1 MPHPHEGRTIPKEA
15 FMSSMPHSP
24 TAATPL
30 VIPRSKAVL
39 WLAGAALLAIALYYF
54 VGVDQ
59 GAVSVFGS
67 DTHVHE
73 FVHDARHFLGFP
85 CH

>member
-1 MPHPHEGRTIPKEA
+1 MTTAPQSVPRTLDL
-15 FMSSMPHSP
+15 S
-24 TAATPL
+24 AA
-30 VIPRSKAVL
+30 KAAL
-39 WLAGAALLAIALYYF
+39 WLSATVVLALLVYYF
-54 VGVDQ
+54 VGIDQ
-59 GAVSVFGS
+59 GATSVFGS

>member
-1 MPHPHEGRTIPKEA
+1 MT
-15 FMSSMPHSP
+15 STSP
-24 TAATPL
+24 QSVPRAVDISAA
-30 VIPRSKAVL
+30 SAAL
-39 WLAGAALLAIALYYF
+39 WLSATVVLALLVYYF
-54 VGVDQ
+54 VGIDQ
-59 GAVSVFGS
+59 GATSIFGS